1 MAFTYDTDFLFRHLD
16 ANPYNLQL
24 VAGYPQLDNHW
35 ATAAQ
40 FQREGFNAASDAE
53 CPYNDGTSAALHWN
67 VGRTIGEEETP
78 YGDELCRNG
87 IPIDD
92 CTCC

>member
-1 MAFTYDTDFLFRHLD
+1 MSFTYPTDFLFRHLD

-24 VAGYPQLDNHW
+24 VAGYPQLCNHW

-40 FQREGFNAASDAE
+40 FQREGFNADAGAI

-67 VGRTIGEEETP
+67 VGRTINA
-78 YGDELCRNG
+78 D
-87 IPIDD
+87 
-92 CTCC
+92 